1 MIGKIGV
8 NGLYFVVRERSPFL
22 VLRLMHS
29 ASVATIISGMGCV
42 RRLAWRG
49 PRRSAP
55 GQRQHDEKHGEP
67 SAPSL
72 RGYEMPIHRRD
83 RLGQLGSLFSTL
95 PIRGLSWA
103 STSSRPTDRARARF
117 QLRRVGG
124 LLAEPSR
131 PVLRAEDYRRPVVN
145 AAHRTPD
152 FSQTTTPVSTSCSST
167 ERNRLLMVVMTAR
180 ISVAVKPNPQMGFL
194 IYPRKVPEEIDG
206 SSTSGASARW
216 LSLGVVWF
224 LVS

>member
-1 MIGKIGV
+1 MIGKIGF

-22 VLRLMHS
+22 VLRLMH
-29 ASVATIISGMGCV
+29 AAAVATVISRMGCV
-42 RRLAWRG
+42 RRLAWCS

-103 STSSRPTDRARARF
+103 STSSRPTDRARASFSAAQGRGAP
-117 QLRRVGG
+117 RRAKPASSSG
-124 LLAEPSR
+124 
-131 PVLRAEDYRRPVVN
+131 RRLP
-145 AAHRTPD
+145 APGRECRTPH
-152 FSQTTTPVSTSCSST
+152 
-167 ERNRLLMVVMTAR
+167 AR
-180 ISVAVKPNPQMGFL
+180 FFTDNNAGLYILQF
-194 IYPRKVPEEIDG
+194 DG
-206 SSTSGASARW
+206 A
-216 LSLGVVWF
+216 
-224 LVS
+224 